1 MFSGRCYQE
10 GIGPPAGLADPNG
23 EGRTVAVKSGS
34 FDLEFV
40 RRMMAAIE
48 GAMHELGR
56 SPGLELPVMDEITK
70 NFRHQSKDDQQLV
83 FLKGVRYV
91 SMLNAY
97 LVLFAHGFMQEMGVL
112 SRCMDETLQDAMFFV
127 LRTGEDGQ
135 LSDRQAMAMHE
146 FYQEEFEDLSSA
158 TAATGSRCAADRDR
172 RRAAARRSKL
182 PSRRPTASAANG
194 PSKANSASV
203 RSVRSAWPGAHTRCG
218 RNRFT
223 WRRLLASH
231 TRHTCVSRHSD
242 CADGGDEAAAPRHS
256 RSAFADPRNDGSAPS
271 PPGTGST

>member
-1 MFSGRCYQE
+1 M
-10 GIGPPAGLADPNG
+10 
-23 EGRTVAVKSGS
+23 KSGS

-48 GAMHELGR
+48 RAMHELGR

-146 FYQEEFEDLSSA
+146 FYQEEFEDLSVGMLRNNERKRVPRRSIRAAIAAMPENEVNRHDAAHIFGAISDTYSGYVHGAYPHIMELYGGWPPHYHTRGMRSTPRQSSA
-158 TAATGSRCAADRDR
+158 ENELVTYAYRGILIAQMAATKLR
-172 RRAAARRSKL
+172 RQDIL
-182 PSRRPTASAANG
+182 D
-194 PSKANSASV
+194 
-203 RSVRSAWPGAHTRCG
+203 
-218 RNRFT
+218 
-223 WRRLLASH
+223 RLLQIRGTMEA
-231 TRHTCVSRHSD
+231 RHPHLAQDPLESL
-242 CADGGDEAAAPRHS
+242 EALKRK
-256 RSAFADPRNDGSAPS
+256 R
-271 PPGTGST
+271 